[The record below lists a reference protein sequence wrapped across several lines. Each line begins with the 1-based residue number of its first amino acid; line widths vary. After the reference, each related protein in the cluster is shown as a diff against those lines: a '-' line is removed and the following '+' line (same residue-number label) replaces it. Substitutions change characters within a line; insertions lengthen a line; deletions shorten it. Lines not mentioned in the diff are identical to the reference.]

1 MSRSPS
7 ATALLRWLLAI
18 LVGASVTTDALAQ
31 TKRLPHLG
39 DIPANN
45 IQQPNWPPVDQA
57 SYDDPAVVPLESAAC
72 PRDFQPITEIPLA
85 LSVPCLS
92 PGLEFHAGVL
102 LLQPSADNL
111 GWAVVTF
118 EENFSSPVPIATPYW
133 EIQTLEPDYEP
144 GFEIG
149 GRFALAKPGTDF
161 QFNWQHLRTSTSD
174 FVPIR
179 QAQGQWV
186 SPFSQTGP
194 PTAETYQDM
203 LNNTGVNDLRTA
215 DGHVYFDY
223 DEVNLDFGQQ
233 INIGSALNLRFLAGV
248 SYANLQEQV
257 ISNFHGLPP
266 APNAPF
272 PDSVPLLISLNNT
285 ATYWGVGPRFG
296 IDTTYRGRRGLRLV
310 ANFAGALLVGRKQ
323 PAQYLFTATAPDL
336 AAVGI
341 DVNNE
346 FISSD
351 KYTEVVSAFDGKLG
365 IGYDYRFRRGG
376 KLTLDAGYLA
386 SVFNNPFSGYE
397 TSDNV
402 LALQIGSLSTA
413 SMKQTQSDFTL
424 NGFYL
429 TGGYQW

>member
-1 MSRSPS
+1 MSGSSFRLLLASLLGATL
-7 ATALLRWLLAI
+7 ATAAF
-18 LVGASVTTDALAQ
+18 AHTQ
-31 TKRLPHLG
+31 RLPQVDDNTAPKDNALTN
-39 DIPANN
+39 PAPK
-45 IQQPNWPPVDQA
+45 IQQPNWPPVDQVARA
-57 SYDDPAVVPLESAAC
+57 SFDDPTVVPDEAAPC
-72 PRDFQPITEIPLA
+72 PNDFRPITEIPLA

-118 EENFSSPVPIATPYW
+118 EENLSSPVPIASPYW
-133 EIQTLEPDYEP
+133 EIQTLEPGYEP

-161 QFNWQHLRTSTSD
+161 QFNWQRLRTSTSD

-179 QAQGQWV
+179 QASGQWV

-233 INIGSALNLRFLAGV
+233 INVGSSLNFRLLAGL
-248 SYANLQEQV
+248 SYANLQEEL

-285 ATYWGVGPRFG
+285 STYWGVGPRFG
-296 IDTTYRGRRGLRLV
+296 IDTTYKSPSGLRFT
-310 ANFAGALLVGRKQ
+310 ANFAGDLLVGRKQ
-323 PAQYLFTATAPDL
+323 PAQYLFTGHGTR
-336 AAVGI
+336 
-341 DVNNE
+341 
-346 FISSD
+346 
-351 KYTEVVSAFDGKLG
+351 LG
-365 IGYDYRFRRGG
+365 RHRHRR
-376 KLTLDAGYLA
+376 
-386 SVFNNPFSGYE
+386 E
-397 TSDNV
+397 
-402 LALQIGSLSTA
+402 
-413 SMKQTQSDFTL
+413 
-424 NGFYL
+424 
-429 TGGYQW
+429 

>member
-1 MSRSPS
+1 MSGSPFRLFL
-7 ATALLRWLLAI
+7 ATLLGATLAI
-18 LVGASVTTDALAQ
+18 SAHAQ
-31 TKRLPHLG
+31 GKRLPQVADSPTH
-39 DIPANN
+39 N
-45 IQQPNWPPVDQA
+45 IQQPNWPPLDQA
-57 SYDDPAVVPLESAAC
+57 SYDDLAVAPDEPAAC
-72 PRDFQPITEIPLA
+72 PSDFQPITEIPLA
-85 LSVPCLS
+85 LSVPCLT

-102 LLQPSADNL
+102 FLQPSADNL

-118 EENFSSPVPIATPYW
+118 EENLSSPVPIASPYW

-161 QFNWQHLRTSTSD
+161 QFNWQRLRTSTSD

-179 QAQGQWV
+179 QASGQWV

-215 DGHVYFDY
+215 DGHVFFDY

-233 INIGSALNLRFLAGV
+233 INVGSALNFRLLAGL
-248 SYANLQEQV
+248 SYANLQEQLV
-257 ISNFHGLPP
+257 ANFHGLPP

-285 ATYWGVGPRFG
+285 STYWGVGPRFG
-296 IDTTYRGRRGLRLV
+296 IDTTYKARHGLRLT

-336 AAVGI
+336 AAIGI
-341 DVNNE
+341 DVNEE

-351 KYTEVVSAFDGKLG
+351 KYTEVISAFDGKLG
-365 IGYDYRFRRGG
+365 IGYSYRFRRGSIF
-376 KLTLDAGYLA
+376 TLDAGYLA
-386 SVFNNPFSGYE
+386 SVFSNPFSGYE
-397 TSDNV
+397 TNDNV

-424 NGFYL
+424 NGCYL
-429 TGGYQW
+429 TAGYQW